1 MRHPFGMG
9 GGRGGGGCGEEGFCY
24 VYSCHI
30 LEKVLLLI
38 NVYEFL
44 ERLAKLSDGCF
55 C

>member
-1 MRHPFGMG
+1 ME
-9 GGRGGGGCGEEGFCY
+9 GGGGGEEGFFY

-30 LEKVLLLI
+30 SEKVLILI